1 MFTCYVSASSGVFV
15 KIDLFRS
22 NMGDADESVIFELGR
37 HAVIIGLIERNTCK
51 GNFIPFRL
59 ERLYNDAVRYCD
71 NIHGVSVLLSHF
83 CTPNLPLHRPL
94 SVFHRLLARLS
105 HFCRPHVWSEQHTNT
120 GYNKNKLWKAWENIL
135 VPGLLVNFFLRGSSP
150 LAEHNSK
157 KPHCEHSSKESKKIR
172 YE

>member
-1 MFTCYVSASSGVFV
+1 MTGPPGEAVPGLADQETKNVKGSEPGYQRRDPAINTIVQVRAHRSHFFVFQAVCYLVFTCYVSASSGVFV

-105 HFCRPHVWSEQHTNT
+105 HFCRPHV
-120 GYNKNKLWKAWENIL
+120 
-135 VPGLLVNFFLRGSSP
+135 
-150 LAEHNSK
+150 
-157 KPHCEHSSKESKKIR
+157 
-172 YE
+172 